1 MGTEYQEKVN
11 KTKQLL
17 FRQDYPSAGKTGL
30 KNYFLKLN
38 NRKLPSIKFRVAG
51 GEPSPYCP
59 TLAAWYDKIY
69 LYYDDQSTLEP
80 YYKFGRTGLGILT
93 RVVNDL
99 HLILPVEHCDRLDI
113 AILSPETSKSLYA
126 KIESRLCWA

>member
-38 NRKLPSIKFRVAG
+38 NRKLPFIKFRVAG
-51 GEPSPYCP
+51 GEPCPYCP

-69 LYYDDQSTLEP
+69 LHCDDQSTFEP
-80 YYKFGRTGLGILT
+80 
-93 RVVNDL
+93 
-99 HLILPVEHCDRLDI
+99 
-113 AILSPETSKSLYA
+113 
-126 KIESRLCWA
+126 